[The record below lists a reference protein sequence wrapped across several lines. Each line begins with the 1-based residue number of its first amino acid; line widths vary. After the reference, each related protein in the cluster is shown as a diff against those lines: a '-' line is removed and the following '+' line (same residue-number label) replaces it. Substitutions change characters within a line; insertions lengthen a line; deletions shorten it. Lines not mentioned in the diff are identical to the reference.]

1 MASINDQVFE
11 MWKQQAEFGMKL
23 IDAMVGVSTKL
34 RTMQLAAANDTHQRT
49 AQAEKAVAQAKSAQD
64 IWSAQYEL
72 TIRNC
77 ESAATYWRN
86 VFEAMNELNG
96 RVLQCVKESAPSIR
110 PQGETPADKAPLALT
125 VPGDLALKLWN
136 DMYRQVDTF
145 TRSLTG
151 TAGRAAE
158 AAQGGEEAGKQ
169 AGA

>member
-23 IDAMVGVSTKL
+23 VDAMVDVSAKL
-34 RTMQLAAANDTHQRT
+34 RAMQLAAANDTRRRT
-49 AQAEKAVAQAKSAQD
+49 AEAEKAIGGAKSAQD

-77 ESAATYWRN
+77 ESAATYWRS

-96 RVLQCVKESAPSIR
+96 RMLQCVKESAPAAR
-110 PQGETPADKAPLALT
+110 PQGEAPSDKAPLALT

-136 DMYRQVDTF
+136 DMYRQVDSF
-145 TRSLTG
+145 TRSF
-151 TAGRAAE
+151 ASAAVPS
-158 AAQGGEEAGKQ
+158 AGKAKKQ
-169 AGA
+169 DQPGA